1 MVDCRGVVDRY
12 FANMR
17 ERDIEGLVR
26 LFAADATFILP
37 DGRELSGS
45 TAIHDMYSKLF
56 AAMAP
61 SPTPLAVIAAA
72 HGIATEI
79 EARLPNGTIRRTAN
93 FFHFNEDGLIQRLS
107 VYARGG

>member
-1 MVDCRGVVDRY
+1 VDCTKLVERY

-17 ERDIEGLVR
+17 ARDIEGLVK
-26 LFAADATFILP
+26 LFSPQATFILP

-45 TAIHDMYSKLF
+45 VAIHEMYGKLF

-72 HGIATEI
+72 HGVATEI
-79 EARLPNGTIRRTAN
+79 EARLANGTIRRTAN
-93 FFHFNEDGLIQRLS
+93 FFHFNDDGLIERLS

>member
-1 MVDCRGVVDRY
+1 MDCTKLVESY

-17 ERDIEGLVR
+17 ARDIEGLVK
-26 LFAADATFILP
+26 LFAADAMFILP

-45 TAIHDMYSKLF
+45 DAIHEMYNKLF

-61 SPTPLAVIAAA
+61 SPTPLAVIAAGRGVA
-72 HGIATEI
+72 AEI
-79 EARLPNGTIRRTAN
+79 EARLPNGTTRRTAN
-93 FFHFNEDGLIQRLS
+93 FFHFNDEGLIQRLS

>member
-1 MVDCRGVVDRY
+1 MVDCKGVVERY
-12 FANMR
+12 FASMR
-17 ERDIEGLVR
+17 ARDIEGLVK
-26 LFAADATFILP
+26 LFAADAMFILP

-45 TAIHDMYSKLF
+45 AAIHEMYNKLF

-61 SPTPLAVIAAA
+61 SPTPLAVIAAE

-93 FFHFNEDGLIQRLS
+93 FFHFNEDGLIKRLS